1 MPILFF
7 CKRHL
12 VFVIIS
18 LCFFY
23 LLGERIVVAQS
34 KGTSTADRIST
45 SVFQLLQENV
55 CQVYGINTVK
65 GTAFIIHPSGIAVA
79 SSHTTNANFS
89 CKHASCD
96 EIKSG
101 YLRSGDKI
109 TYSYQIIGRAAQYE
123 LAFLRIKESGSFVP
137 ISISEHE
144 AGINENAFCLYNHD
158 GLAIFCVRG
167 YLSAISEWKVEHFVH
182 PKMRVYNMPTVVGAS
197 GAPIMSNQGDVVA
210 VAIGH
215 WKDIYTLAIPSSD
228 ILPAIKKVANLET
241 VFGLEVGIQ
250 YETKRL
256 SDKTGIFVS
265 KVADN
270 SEAEKTGIVVGDQV
284 IAIGQWEVNSA
295 VDFELSALA
304 WVYKTPNAPMAIKV
318 KKQDGT
324 LADLQ
329 IRLTQPTVK
338 HTREP
343 LSSECP

>member
-1 MPILFF
+1 
-7 CKRHL
+7 
-12 VFVIIS
+12 
-18 LCFFY
+18 
-23 LLGERIVVAQS
+23 
-34 KGTSTADRIST
+34 
-45 SVFQLLQENV
+45 
-55 CQVYGINTVK
+55 
-65 GTAFIIHPSGIAVA
+65 
-79 SSHTTNANFS
+79 
-89 CKHASCD
+89 
-96 EIKSG
+96 
-101 YLRSGDKI
+101 
-109 TYSYQIIGRAAQYE
+109 
-123 LAFLRIKESGSFVP
+123 
-137 ISISEHE
+137 
-144 AGINENAFCLYNHD
+144 
-158 GLAIFCVRG
+158 
-167 YLSAISEWKVEHFVH
+167 
-182 PKMRVYNMPTVVGAS
+182 MRVYNMPTVVGAS
-197 GAPIMSNQGDVVA
+197 GAPIMSNQGDLVA

-228 ILPAIKKVANLET
+228 ILPAIKKAASLET

-284 IAIGQWEVNSA
+284 IAIGPWEVNSA

-329 IRLTQPTVK
+329 IRLTQPTLK